1 MASRESAS
9 LVGRN
14 SDLPFLPG
22 EDRVGAQEKSLLPAS
37 APSKF
42 SPRKWGLSWSP
53 CMKKQRPLD
62 HLGPTEVT
70 TRKLRAPWVLIGIM
84 ASVEHRG
91 TEGSGAA
98 ILASEEQVTTN
109 NNGSLSFYSSEGWEA
124 RWVPTAKLRDQE
136 PPGVGPLFLFLLLR
150 AACNLWLQS
159 WLCGTFLSSDSGSL
173 LSLTEHVVTSNL

>member
-9 LVGRN
+9 LVEETQACH
-14 SDLPFLPG
+14 FY
-22 EDRVGAQEKSLLPAS
+22 QEKTGRVLRRNLCCRPLHLLNFHLVS
-37 APSKF
+37 G
-42 SPRKWGLSWSP
+42 GLSWSP

-62 HLGPTEVT
+62 HLGPTTVT

-109 NNGSLSFYSSEGWEA
+109 NRSLSFYSSEGWEA

-159 WLCGTFLSSDSGSL
+159 WLCGTFRFPPFTYRACGN
-173 LSLTEHVVTSNL
+173 V